1 MLISKFGESI
11 PTKMYQS
18 LYNHLTVHFQP
29 IFLTKTGKIFGFEAL
44 TRHKSGSINVKKLFD
59 DAKADGTIHILD
71 MICRRNALKE
81 ASNQALRDYI
91 FINICPETLLHPQHT
106 FGLTDKFAEE
116 FNFPLERV
124 VLEITEQTAID
135 NYKIFIESVYY
146 YKNRGYKIAIDDFGA
161 GFGGPKLLSIL
172 EPDIVKIDRH
182 FISTMAD
189 NYISRSFVE
198 FTISICHEK
207 NIMVVAEG
215 IETQRELNEVI
226 KLGVDLIQGFYLG
239 MPSKLIKN
247 SYNECL

>member
-1 MLISKFGESI
+1 MSYTKVDILIEDIK
-11 PTKMYQS
+11 KKN
-18 LYNHLTVHFQP
+18 LYNELTVHFQP
-29 IFLTKTGKIFGFEAL
+29 IFHVQTGKIFGYEAL
-44 TRHKSGSINVKKLFD
+44 ARHKTKKINTQKLFENAKRDGSI
-59 DAKADGTIHILD
+59 HELD

-81 ASNQALRDYI
+81 ASKQGLKNYL
-91 FINICPETLLHPQHT
+91 FINVCPETLLNPQHT
-106 FGLTDKFAEE
+106 IGLTDRFADE
-116 FNFPLERV
+116 FNFPKEKII
-124 VLEITEQTAID
+124 LEITEQTAIE
-135 NYKIFIESVYY
+135 NYEIFIKSLFY
-146 YKNRGYKIAIDDFGA
+146 YKDRGYKIAIDDFGA
-161 GFGGPKLLSIL
+161 GCGGPKLLSIL

-182 FISTMAD
+182 FISTITD